1 VTTVAV
7 APVGLTRTLFA
18 VYPCPLRTPKC
29 PGWPGS
35 EVSAPS
41 PSPQRSTLRGILSQA
56 LAPLQSITDAPP
68 YTARFPTLAGKS
80 HRAPLPRFFPLQRF
94 ASRVEPLN
102 PRELP
107 PHGLELRPWAFSTLR
122 RFAPHTT
129 CRAYF
134 IPDPLMGFSLRG
146 LAPPGTPYV
155 FSDAVTLTRLDNDV
169 NAASPPQG
177 FARPGDPAHE
187 PWGLA
192 KDPAGCPLGI
202 VPLRGFLPD
211 PPDAR
216 PLIERPEPSRAFS
229 TLPQADRPAGA
240 PGHKT
245 ERMQPFSLETG
256 ATPLRLLTFLTFLAL
271 RCPAVLGYE
280 FPSETVLR
288 RRRPHLLFARCRA
301 SCRSS
306 PRKPLR

>member
-18 VYPCPLRTPKC
+18 VYPCPLGHR
-29 PGWPGS
+29 
-35 EVSAPS
+35 SARAGP
-41 PSPQRSTLRGILSQA
+41 A
-56 LAPLQSITDAPP
+56 L
-68 YTARFPTLAGKS
+68 RFPPRRPPRNDQRCGGSSRRLWLPYRVLPMR
-80 HRAPLPRFFPLQRF
+80 HRAQRVSRLSPANHTVHPFRGFFPFSVLPAAR
-94 ASRVEPLN
+94 SHLN

-146 LAPPGTPYV
+146 LAPPETPYAL
-155 FSDAVTLTRLDNDV
+155 SGAVTLTRLDNDV

-280 FPSETVLR
+280 LPSETVLR

-306 PRKPLR
+306 PRKPFR